1 MSPRRKGSTM
11 TPEHKAALAHGRALG
26 NAVRAYL
33 DALERNRPRRGR
45 KRTPDSVRKRLAAI
59 EKELPE
65 SAGTRRLEMMQE
77 RRDLNTELAVMAVK
91 TDMNAVEKGFVK
103 AAKEYSES
111 KGISYSTWR
120 EAGVPADVLRR
131 AGITRGS

>member
-1 MSPRRKGSTM
+1 M

-45 KRTPDSVRKRLAAI
+45 KRTPDSVRKRLTAI

-77 RRDLNTELAVMAVK
+77 RRDLNNELAVMAVK
-91 TDMNAVEKGFVK
+91 TDMNTVEKGFVK

>member
-1 MSPRRKGSTM
+1 M
-11 TPEHKAALAHGRALG
+11 TAEHKAALAHGRALG
-26 NAVRAYL
+26 NSVRAYL

-45 KRTPDSVRKRLAAI
+45 KRTPESIKKRLTSI
-59 EKELPE
+59 ENELPE
-65 SAGTRRLEMMQE
+65 SSGTRRLELMQE
-77 RRDLNTELAVMAVK
+77 RRDLNNELAVMAVTGK

>member
-1 MSPRRKGSTM
+1 M
-11 TPEHKAALAHGRALG
+11 TAEHKAALAHGRALG
-26 NAVRAYL
+26 NSVRAYL

-45 KRTPDSVRKRLAAI
+45 KRTPESIKKRLTSI
-59 EKELPE
+59 ENELPE
-65 SAGTRRLEMMQE
+65 SGGTRRLELMQE
-77 RRDLNTELAVMAVK
+77 RRDLNNELAVMAVTGK